1 MGSRI
6 RGIGVGVPDKVLTNF
21 DLEKMVDTSDEWI
34 RQRTGIRERRVVSPG
49 VPASHLAEKAS
60 REVLSEL
67 GLLPTDIDM
76 IIVATVS
83 PDTITPSTACWLQ
96 KHLGITNGIP
106 AFDISAGCTGFVYA
120 LSVADS
126 FLRAGKYKRIL
137 VVGAEVLSA
146 ITDWTDRSTCVLL
159 GDGAGAAILEY
170 EDDDEVGLLGYK
182 IKADGNNA
190 ELLWVPGCGSLN
202 PASEKVLSERLQ
214 YLKMKGNELFKFAVR
229 EMNNVVGELLDELG
243 VSKKDIDWVVPH
255 QANIRI
261 IQSLAKYLEIS
272 MDRVIVNID
281 KYGNTSSAS
290 IPLAM
295 YEAIKDGKI
304 KRGDLVVLVA
314 FGAGLTWGAALIRW

>member
-49 VPASHLAEKAS
+49 VPSSHLAEKAS

-67 GLLPTDIDM
+67 GLSPTDIDM

-314 FGAGLTWGAALIRW
+314 FGAGLTWGATLIRW

>member
-67 GLLPTDIDM
+67 GLSPTDIDM

-202 PASEKVLSERLQ
+202 PASEKVLGERLQ

>member
-49 VPASHLAEKAS
+49 VPSSHLAEKAS

-67 GLLPTDIDM
+67 GLSPTDIDM

>member
-67 GLLPTDIDM
+67 GLSPTDIDM

>member
-49 VPASHLAEKAS
+49 VPSSHLAEKAS

-67 GLLPTDIDM
+67 GLSPTDIDM

-126 FLRAGKYKRIL
+126 FLRAGRYKRIL

-314 FGAGLTWGAALIRW
+314 FGAGLTWGATLIRW